1 MYRFTF
7 SMLIWISFSSS
18 SWMLLCSFKLLYLS
32 KQQQVVQ
39 DLMHVRKF
47 WERQHPPSHCQIGN
61 PSKGTTDAKNNP
73 PMKHHS
79 RQDDCELRTRQPGS
93 QCSLRTLAEWLEP
106 RSWKGGTLIRLSSYS
121 HRKLSETKSPPVN
134 FSKTSMPSWI
144 WSSMQNQLSLVKCQT
159 CAAKVWSSE
168 VCTIPIDQSTIHVLF
183 HRVFP
188 WFNSKTLSGIC
199 HLSRGPHSKGS
210 YKS

>member
-1 MYRFTF
+1 MCA
-7 SMLIWISFSSS
+7 SS
-18 SWMLLCSFKLLYLS
+18 
-32 KQQQVVQ
+32 
-39 DLMHVRKF
+39 
-47 WERQHPPSHCQIGN
+47 QHPPSHCQIGN

-106 RSWKGGTLIRLSSYS
+106 RSWKGGTLIRLSSYF
-121 HRKLSETKSPPVN
+121 HRKLSEQNPPQSTFQKLPCLREFEVQCKISSPWWN
-134 FSKTSMPSWI
+134 
-144 WSSMQNQLSLVKCQT
+144 VKHVQPRC
-159 CAAKVWSSE
+159 E